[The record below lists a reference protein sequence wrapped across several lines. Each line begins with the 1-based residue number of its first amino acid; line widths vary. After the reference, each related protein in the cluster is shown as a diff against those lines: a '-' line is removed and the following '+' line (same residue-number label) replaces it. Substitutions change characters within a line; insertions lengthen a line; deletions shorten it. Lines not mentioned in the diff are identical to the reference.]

1 MENNVLIINADED
14 EALEIKEGLINKNAI
29 VYCASTIQ
37 LALNMFMKHNF
48 NLITR
53 YRVAEQYTGIRFSNL

>member
-29 VYCASTIQ
+29 VYCASTIR
-37 LALNMFMKHNF
+37 LPL
-48 NLITR
+48 T
-53 YRVAEQYTGIRFSNL
+53 

>member
-37 LALNMFMKHNF
+37 LALNMFMFMKHNF
-48 NLITR
+48 NLIILDACK
-53 YRVAEQYTGIRFSNL
+53 YIE